1 MIFLKNETITF
12 SQAVSI
18 SVTGII
24 VVMIILA
31 LLAVLVVLLSKAIRA
46 MEKGAKKNQS
56 AQGNSSSANPV
67 TAPVTDKGVKLPE
80 TQSAG
85 QLDLYK
91 TDEKT
96 AAVIMAIVSDESG
109 IPLNRLKFNSIKLI
123 EE

>member
-56 AQGNSSSANPV
+56 AQGTASSANPV
-67 TAPVTDKGVKLPE
+67 TASAADKGAKLPE

>member
-12 SQAVSI
+12 SQAVNI

-46 MEKGAKKNQS
+46 MEKGAKKNQT
-56 AQGNSSSANPV
+56 AQAVKSPVNAV
-67 TAPVTDKGVKLPE
+67 TAPVADKGAKLPE